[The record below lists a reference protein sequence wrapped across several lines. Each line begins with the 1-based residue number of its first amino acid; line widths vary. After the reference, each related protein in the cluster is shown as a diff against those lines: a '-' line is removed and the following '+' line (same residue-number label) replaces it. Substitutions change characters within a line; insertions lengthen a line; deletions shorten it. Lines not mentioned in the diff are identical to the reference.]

1 MADVVITLEI
11 NGEKFEKQLD
21 VHEGQTQQF
30 IDFFN
35 NAGKQASNTVSGLKN
50 RLKTLNDE
58 FESVEI
64 GSKRF
69 NELKSEIKE
78 TESQLEKAV
87 DQTEEVKVKAENV
100 RSAFAQWSMI
110 ITGINQG
117 LELAGKLYN
126 VIQKPIGIAAEFQ
139 QYEVQFEVLL
149 GNLSDAKNRIEEL
162 SLFASKTP
170 FQFPEVIRASRQLEV
185 LTKGALSTGEGLR
198 LVGDVA
204 AGTGVRI
211 DELSMWFGRL
221 YDSLK
226 SGRPAGEALMR
237 LQELGAVSG
246 EARSEIERLTKSNAD
261 AEVVW
266 KAVTDEMSRYSGM
279 MQKQS
284 ETYEGMVSNLEDSII
299 LMQRTIGNYILP
311 IAQENVQS
319 IISMIE
325 MITESFKTVNERAK
339 ESYNSQK
346 EYVDR
351 IEKSIPPLL
360 KEYDSLKSKVSLS
373 AAEQETLNTV
383 VQNIASIIPQAV
395 SGWNNYGEALDINR
409 DKLIRLME
417 AEKARLQYL
426 NKEAIK
432 AQEDA
437 IKELEN
443 RILIAQA
450 NLNRGYQTNQ
460 TMGGIGVTGTSI
472 QVREDYSSE
481 QLIQFTNDLKD
492 LNAELEGAKANL
504 ASLKGDNIIIPTA
517 GSEDNNTG
525 GTKVDEIKKELELQ
539 KLRKE
544 LNEVS
549 LQEYQSYLEKR
560 ISTLNKTTA
569 EEKQIYLQYLTE
581 LKNVNTELNITNV
594 QKEFEL
600 YRLKKELN
608 EISLEDYE
616 NYLQNRLTS
625 LNGSTF
631 EEKKLMLQFS
641 EELKRIQNLS
651 APDLKQEEPTYEELF
666 GDIDLKLATEEELQN
681 LRIETIADG
690 YEKEY
695 ALLELWKD
703 RELERYANDT
713 QAKELIMA
721 QYLMRSTALREAEA
735 ANEIMIVKNT
745 LSIIASMV
753 NQNTAAGKLIAFTM
767 AMINTYE
774 GATKALAQGGIW
786 GMIQMAAIIA
796 KGTEQATNIMKT
808 DVPQMPGFATGAAVV
823 GENGLEIISPI
834 KEYAEGWAQVVA
846 ATTMAVER
854 RLTELNFLVTG
865 ESNNSIVTDEIKL
878 LRKDLLTLIEHEK
891 NILIGDEEIEKI
903 SRRANNLTTNESL

>member
-11 NGEKFEKQLD
+11 NGEKFEKQLN

-50 RLKTLNDE
+50 RLETLNNE

-395 SGWNNYGEALDINR
+395 SGWNKYGGALDINR

-417 AEKARLQYL
+417 AEKARLKYL

-437 IKELEN
+437 IKVLDDK
-443 RILIAQA
+443 ILNKQTD
-450 NLNRGYQTNQ
+450 LNRGYQTNQ
-460 TMGGIGVTGTSI
+460 TMGGIGVSGTSI

-481 QLIQFTNDLKD
+481 QISAIQTELEK
-492 LNAELEGAKANL
+492 LNEELEGAKANL

-517 GSEDNNTG
+517 DSEDHNTG
-525 GTKVDEIKKELELQ
+525 GTKADEIKKELELQ

-581 LKNVNTELNITNV
+581 LKNVNTELNFTNV

-865 ESNNSIVTDEIKL
+865 ESNNSIVTEEIKL